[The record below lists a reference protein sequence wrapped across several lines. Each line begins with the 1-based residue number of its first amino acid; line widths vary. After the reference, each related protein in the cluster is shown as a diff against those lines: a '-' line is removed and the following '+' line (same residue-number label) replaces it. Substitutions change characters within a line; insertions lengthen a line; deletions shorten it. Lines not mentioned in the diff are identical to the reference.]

1 MNSQLLIIEDDEIYA
16 NVLKRSL
23 DKRGYVAH
31 CAHNLE
37 QALVKAEQVAPDY
50 AILDLNIK
58 RESGLDLI
66 EPLKSIHPKMKIL
79 ILTGYASIKSA
90 VIAVKL
96 GAYDYLSK
104 PASVDVIIY
113 SLNSQATNSSKSL
126 PNKFMSV
133 QRMEWEYIQRVL
145 IEHDGNITATA
156 RALTMHRRTLQRKL
170 EKRPPVI

>member
-1 MNSQLLIIEDDEIYA
+1 MNSKVLIVEDDEIYA

-23 DKRGYVAH
+23 VKRGFSVE
-31 CAHNLE
+31 CAYNME
-37 QALVKAEQVAPDY
+37 QALNKAEIILPDCVV
-50 AILDLNIK
+50 LDLNLKQETGI
-58 RESGLDLI
+58 DLI
-66 EPLKSIHPKMKIL
+66 RPLLKISQNMKIL

-104 PASVDVIIY
+104 PASVDAIIY
-113 SLNSQATNSSKSL
+113 CLTSQNTYTSRDA

-145 IEHDGNITATA
+145 LEHNGNITATA

-170 EKRPPVI
+170 EKRPPAN

>member
-1 MNSQLLIIEDDEIYA
+1 MNTQVLIVEDDEIYA

-23 DKRGYVAH
+23 IKRGFNVE
-31 CAHNLE
+31 CAYNMQH
-37 QALVKAEQVAPDY
+37 ALVRAEMIQPECVV
-50 AILDLNIK
+50 LDLNLKQETGI
-58 RESGLDLI
+58 DLI
-66 EPLKSIHPKMKIL
+66 KPLLNISPTMKIL

-104 PASVDVIIY
+104 PASVNAIVY
-113 SLNSQATNSSKSL
+113 SLTSQTSSKREDT
-126 PNKFMSV
+126 PIKFMSV

-145 IEHDGNITATA
+145 LEHNGNITATA

-170 EKRPPVI
+170 EKRPPIN

>member
-1 MNSQLLIIEDDEIYA
+1 MNSKILIIEDDEIYA

-23 DKRGYVAH
+23 IKRGFSVDCSY
-31 CAHNLE
+31 NMY
-37 QALVKAEQVAPDY
+37 QALDRAEKFLPDY
-50 AILDLNIK
+50 VVLDLNLKQETGI
-58 RESGLDLI
+58 DLI
-66 EPLKSIHPKMKIL
+66 KPLLKISQNMKIL

-104 PASVDVIIY
+104 PASVDAIIY
-113 SLNSQATNSSKSL
+113 SLTSQNTNNSRETPS
-126 PNKFMSV
+126 KFMSV

-145 IEHDGNITATA
+145 LEHNGNITATA

-170 EKRPPVI
+170 EKRPPAN